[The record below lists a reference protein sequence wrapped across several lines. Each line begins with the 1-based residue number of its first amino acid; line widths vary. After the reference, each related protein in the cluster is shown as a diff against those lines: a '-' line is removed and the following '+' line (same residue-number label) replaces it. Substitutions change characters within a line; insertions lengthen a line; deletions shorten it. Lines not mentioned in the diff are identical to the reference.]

1 MKALVIEGIKNAIV
15 QEVADPTIDENGV
28 IVKVKANGVC
38 RSDWHYWAGDI
49 PITQKILGHEFT
61 GVVEEVGKNVKNYK
75 KGDRVIVPFSG
86 SDGTCPYCLQGHS
99 NLCHSSFIP
108 GSTYNGGYAEYVGVP
123 LGDRNII
130 PLADEISF
138 LDGAALGCRLMTAFH
153 GVVDRAKVE
162 PGEWVVVYGCGGV
175 GLNAINIAA
184 SIGATVIGVDIN
196 PKNLELAKQMG
207 AHVLINSKEV
217 DPVHA
222 VKEITGGGANVSID
236 ALGIADTCLNGINS
250 LAKRGRHL
258 QVGVTTKVEG
268 GKIALPIDQM
278 VMQEIQ
284 FIGTLGMPNHRFDSL
299 LPLVLQGKI
308 TPGKMVTAEISLSEV
323 TKIFEEMSNF
333 NTSGTYIVT
342 EFDKSTVTA

>member
-1 MKALVIEGIKNAIV
+1 MKALVLEDVKQAYV
-15 QEVADPTIDENGV
+15 QDVADPTIDENGV

-38 RSDWHYWAGDI
+38 RSDWHFWVGDL

-61 GVVEEVGKNVKNYK
+61 GVVEEVGNNVKNFK

-86 SDGTCPYCLQGHS
+86 SDGTCPYCQKGHS

-130 PLADEISF
+130 HLPEEISF

-153 GVVDRAKVE
+153 GIVDRVKVE
-162 PGEWVVVYGCGGV
+162 AGEWVVVYGCGGV
-175 GLNAINIAA
+175 GLNAINIA
-184 SIGATVIGVDIN
+184 STIGATVIGVDIN

-207 AHVLINSKEV
+207 AHVVINSREV
-217 DPVHA
+217 DPVEA
-222 VKEITGGGANVSID
+222 VMEITGGGADVSID
-236 ALGIADTCLNGINS
+236 ALGIADTCLKGINS

-258 QVGVTTKVEG
+258 QVGVTTKAEG
-268 GKIALPIDQM
+268 GKVSLPIDQM
-278 VMQEIQ
+278 VMREIQ
-284 FIGTLGMPNHRFDSL
+284 FMGTFGMPNHRFDSL

-308 TPGKMVTAEISLSEV
+308 TPGKMVTAQIALSEV
-323 TKIFEEMSNF
+323 TKIFEEMSTF
-333 NTSGTYIVT
+333 NTTGTYIVT
-342 EFDKSTVTA
+342 EFSNNIVGV

>member
-15 QEVADPTIDENGV
+15 QEVPDPTIDENGV

-99 NLCHSSFIP
+99 NLCHSSYIP

-130 PLADEISF
+130 PLAEEISF

-162 PGEWVVVYGCGGV
+162 PGEWVVIYGCGGV

-207 AHVLINSKEV
+207 AHVVINSKEV

-236 ALGIADTCLNGINS
+236 ALGIADTCLNGIHS

-258 QVGVTTKVEG
+258 QVGVTTKVED

-323 TKIFEEMSNF
+323 TKIFEEMSNY

-342 EFDKSTVTA
+342 EFEKSTVTA